1 MKRILFALAALLF
14 LAAGCTKEVKV
25 ALDKSE
31 ITLEK
36 GTVAVLTAKLTPAKA
51 SGKTLTWVSSNP
63 EVATVTPNGEEGIVL
78 GVDAGTAEISVSC
91 DDNTD
96 KCVVTVVIPA
106 RSITLN
112 KESFILSV
120 GASRKLTATTD
131 PANSTDAIEW
141 SSSDKAVATVADGT
155 VTGVAV
161 GSATITAKAGS
172 AEASCVVSV
181 HDVSADGAVDL
192 GLSVFWASCN
202 VGADMPEE
210 NGDLFAW
217 GETEAKDH
225 YYIDNYKWLDG
236 ASNTLTK
243 YCKADGKKVLEPEDD
258 AARMA
263 RGGNWRTPTVEEW
276 RELKD
281 NCDWTRAE
289 LNGIGGY
296 KVSSKSSPDKW
307 IFLPLAGYMLN
318 KDYSNNVVGQYHG
331 LYWSASLPDNST
343 IQPWSLHFT
352 SYTDLIDLSYST
364 FDRRSTGA
372 SVRPV
377 ME

>member
-1 MKRILFALAALLF
+1 MKRILFALAALL
-14 LAAGCTKEVKV
+14 LLAGCTKEVKV

-78 GVDAGTAEISVSC
+78 GVDAGTAEISVNC
-91 DDNTD
+91 DDNTE

-106 RSITLN
+106 KSITLN

-120 GASRKLTATTD
+120 GASRKLTATID

-141 SSSDKAVATVADGT
+141 SSSDNAVATVTDGT

-161 GSATITAKAGS
+161 GSATIIAKAGS
-172 AEASCVVSV
+172 AQASCVVSV

-202 VGADMPEE
+202 VGADKPEE

-225 YYIDNYKWLDG
+225 YSYDNYKWCQGTYD
-236 ASNTLTK
+236 TLIK

-258 AARMA
+258 VARMA
-263 RGGNWRTPTVEEW
+263 RGGNWRMPTAEEW
-276 RELKD
+276 TELKD
-281 NCDWTRAE
+281 NCDWTLIE
-289 LNGIGGY
+289 LNEKIGY
-296 KVSSKSSPDKW
+296 KVSSKTDPDKW
-307 IFLPLAGYMLN
+307 IFLPAAGYKLG
-318 KDYSNNVVGQYHG
+318 KDYSNIVVGQYHG
-331 LYWSASLPDNST
+331 LYWSSSLPETSN
-343 IQPWSLHFT
+343 IFPWSLHFT
-352 SYTDLIDLSYST
+352 SYTDLIGLTSNT
-364 FDRRSTGA
+364 FNRSEGA